1 MTRLQIQV
9 FANERNLQS
18 NKRLF
23 ERIVSVPDDTVIIYD
38 EIVKSL
44 RFLYGERVI
53 INFSLYLL

>member
-1 MTRLQIQV
+1 MTSLQVQV
-9 FANERNLQS
+9 FANEKNLRD
-18 NKRLF
+18 NRRLF
-23 ERIVSVPDDTVIIYD
+23 ERVVQVPDDSDIIYA